1 MRRAETLAWAA
12 LAGLLAIAA
21 ILLAGGIKYD
31 ATPFWA
37 GMMMALGQALVVGLA
52 GYGLRLA
59 RQAEELDDA
68 PVSTRGG
75 PRERLG
81 MGFRMSMG
89 DDRGGETVG
98 TSTENEIKTID
109 PGFQRLLVIITSIV
123 LVSLSAVISWYL
135 IWNTI
140 SWAGA
145 NPDKPFPIAGTFDK
159 PLAIDELGLVIG
171 LGAAVLYA
179 ILYWVTRITRQT
191 VGYGEAVNSNFT
203 IGITGMIAVGAA
215 TVLAYLRVTYAAEVA
230 GGIVAALLLLQGL
243 ELFVNGLRTYSAIDE
258 LDQEAIDLQALPLVP
273 MLSSFW
279 LNGLKMLFAQSVG
292 LSGTTGTGERGVI
305 ARMMPRAIVSLIA
318 IGLLADCFRVVRPGE
333 VAVLERL
340 GWADIVK
347 DANGK
352 ITVGTDSLL
361 QPGLHVTFPWPIDN
375 LVRIPTGELQSAHVG
390 VEMHDMPGMDKIPFE
405 FWTAGPEPTTEQQ
418 VQTQFITGDPGSP
431 QMLETFVAI
440 YWRVDDPAKFYSH
453 ISHSD
458 FFVKSGEGTQALPVY
473 DELVRQCAYFAVT
486 RAMAT
491 HTLDH
496 ILAGTGRLEV
506 EQHCQKILQE
516 KLDAL
521 DCGIVIEDLTIKDLH
536 PPRGHDVMDATAP
549 DGRRLGPA
557 SQFEDV
563 VSQRELKEMMVNRA
577 QAAQVAVTTLAQG
590 DAASEV
596 SQAEGYQADRIGTAE
611 AEAAQMTQTFSGME
625 SLSPEQR
632 RLLEKL
638 AKTQTKYRSL
648 QDVLAPV
655 NKVVVDP
662 RVGDVQLYQTSN
674 NPFVPRPPGQ

>member
-31 ATPFWA
+31 TTPFWA

-59 RQAEELDDA
+59 RQAEELEDA

-75 PRERLG
+75 PRDGLG
-81 MGFRMSMG
+81 IGFRMSMG

-98 TSTENEIKTID
+98 TSTESEVKTID
-109 PGFQRLLVIITSIV
+109 TGFQRLLVIITAIV
-123 LVSLSAVISWYL
+123 LVSLSVVISWSL

-145 NPDKPFPIAGTFDK
+145 NPDKPFPIAGSFDK
-159 PLAIDELGLVIG
+159 PVAVDELGLVIG

-215 TVLAYLRVTYAAEVA
+215 TVLAYLRMTYAAEIA
-230 GGIVAALLLLQGL
+230 GGIVAFLLLLQGL

-279 LNGLKMLFAQSVG
+279 LNGLKMIFAQSVG
-292 LSGTTGTGERGVI
+292 LAGSTEERGVI
-305 ARMMPRAIVSLIA
+305 ARMMPRAIVAVIV
-318 IGLLADCFRVVRPGE
+318 IGLAADCFRVVRPGE

-340 GWADIVK
+340 GSADIVK
-347 DANGK
+347 QADGK
-352 ITVGTDSLL
+352 VTLGADSLL
-361 QPGLHVTFPWPIDN
+361 QPGLHITFPWPIDN
-375 LVRIPTGELQSAHVG
+375 LFRIPTGALQDAHVG
-390 VEMHDMPGMDKIPFE
+390 VELHELPGMDKIPFE

-418 VQTQFITGDPGSP
+418 VQTQFVTGDTGSP
-431 QMLETFVAI
+431 QLLETYVAI
-440 YWRVDDPAKFYSH
+440 LWRVGDPAKFYTH
-453 ISHSD
+453 LSHSD
-458 FFVKSGEGTQALPVY
+458 FFEKSSEGTQALPVY

-491 HTLDH
+491 HSLDN
-496 ILAGTGRLEV
+496 IMLNGRLEV
-506 EQHCQKILQE
+506 EQHCQRVLQD
-516 KLDAL
+516 KLDAV
-521 DCGIVIEDLTIKDLH
+521 DSGIVIEDLTIKDLH
-536 PPRGHDVMDATAP
+536 PPRGHDVADATAP

-563 VSQRELKEMMVNRA
+563 VSQREFADMRRN
-577 QAAQVAVTTLAQG
+577 QAMGIQVTSTTLAQG
-590 DAASEV
+590 DAASAISE
-596 SQAEGYQADRIGTAE
+596 AEGYQADRIGTAE
-611 AEAAQMTQTFSGME
+611 AEAGQMTSMLGGMQALE
-625 SLSPEQR
+625 PDKR
-632 RLLEKL
+632 DLLEKL
-638 AKTQTKYRSL
+638 AKIQTKYRSL

-655 NKVVVDP
+655 NKVVLDR
-662 RVGDVQLYQTSN
+662 RVGDVQLYQTGN